1 MGSAFFLQDGKS
13 RAVAGF
19 PPSLMDPKKAEVL
32 PMIKALCLKIL
43 SCMLAVVFATAL
55 FAADQPAAILYSHGI
70 AMLNGSS
77 IARSSAIF
85 SGDLVQTNR
94 DSAANIN
101 ASGSIVLIL
110 NDSLVQYEG
119 STVKLEH
126 GGVAVSTSKSLATRV
141 GNLTVSPAANVWT
154 EFEVRDVDG
163 QVQIAARK
171 GDLAIG
177 DETGTSTLP
186 QGQQTTR
193 EQSQSQDDSQAQ
205 TDNNKK
211 KKKRKAAADG
221 PAAAATGGILDSPW
235 AIGIGGGAIL
245 GATVWTLVQ
254 SQQPASPSK

>member
-1 MGSAFFLQDGKS
+1 ML
-13 RAVAGF
+13 
-19 PPSLMDPKKAEVL
+19 
-32 PMIKALCLKIL
+32 KALYLKIL
-43 SCMLAVVFATAL
+43 SCMVAVVFATAL
-55 FAADQPAAILYSHGI
+55 FAADQPAAMLYSHGA

-126 GGVAVSTSKSLATRV
+126 GGVAISTSKSLATRV
-141 GNLTVSPAANVWT
+141 GNLTVSPVANVWT

-193 EQSQSQDDSQAQ
+193 EESQSQDDSQSQ
-205 TDNNKK
+205 NGNKNKK
-211 KKKRKAAADG
+211 KKGAAA
-221 PAAAATGGILDSPW
+221 PAAAPAAAGGALDSPW

-245 GATVWTLVQ
+245 GATAWILVQ
-254 SQQPASPSK
+254 GEQPASPSK